1 MAAWHSQG
9 SPNRM
14 PHVLSRFSFRRFLLL
29 AFLLIAG
36 LLAAASVNGL
46 YALERL
52 LAQSQAEA
60 DRAALEAAEGQRLEE
75 RGVAM
80 ERAARQFLV
89 LGDAAL
95 LQRYDEAKDEA
106 QRSLYTLAL
115 HGLDAALVNKWDQQM
130 AAIGRQLK
138 SSTRQLGVNGGDIV
152 GSFQALHEINA
163 EVSLAMRQASQ
174 ARNAALQD
182 AIDAGRS
189 ALGRQMLAGIS
200 LAVGLA
206 LAFALWLARPLKRL
220 ERAIVRL
227 GENRLDEPIAVQ
239 GPSDL
244 RALGTRLDWLR
255 LRLKELDDDKSRFLR
270 HVSHELKTPLAAL
283 REGVAILE
291 EGVAGPLTPNQTEVA
306 RIIGHNV
313 QTLQTQI
320 EDLLRFNA
328 AAFDARRL
336 VRRPTDLRALI
347 ERQVCAQQLQWQA
360 RRIEVTV
367 LGDAPKAAVDA
378 DKLGTALGNLLSNA
392 IRFAP
397 TDGHIRFQLSHAPG
411 RVMVD
416 LFDDGPGVAASDVER
431 VFEPFYRGEVQPE
444 GAVRGTG
451 IGLSIVREYIDA
463 HGGRI
468 SLIPPAAPAARGAH
482 FRIELP
488 HAPV

>member
-1 MAAWHSQG
+1 M
-9 SPNRM
+9 
-14 PHVLSRFSFRRFLLL
+14 LSRLSFRRLLLL

-36 LLAAASVNGL
+36 LLAAASFNGL
-46 YALERL
+46 YMLERL
-52 LAQSQAEA
+52 LAQSQDEA

-89 LGDAAL
+89 LGDANL
-95 LQRYDEAKDEA
+95 LQRYDQAKDEA

-115 HGLDAALVNKWDQQM
+115 HGLDAALVNRWDQQM
-130 AAIGRQLK
+130 AAIGRQLG
-138 SSTRQLGVNGGDIV
+138 SSTRQLGLNGEDIV
-152 GSFQALHEINA
+152 GSFQSLHEINA

-189 ALGRQMLAGIS
+189 ALRRQMLAGIS

-206 LAFALWLARPLKRL
+206 LALALWLARPLKRL
-220 ERAIVRL
+220 ERAIVQL
-227 GENRLDEPIAVQ
+227 GENRLNEPVAVQ

-270 HVSHELKTPLAAL
+270 HISHELKTPLAAL

-291 EGVAGPLTPNQTEVA
+291 EGVTGPLTPDQREVA
-306 RIIGHNV
+306 RILGHNV
-313 QTLQTQI
+313 QTLQAQI

-328 AAFDARRL
+328 AAFEARKL

-347 ERQVCAQQLQWQA
+347 DQQVRAQQLQWQA
-360 RRIEVTV
+360 KRIEVAV
-367 LGDAPKAAVDA
+367 QGDAPPPAVDA

-392 IRFAP
+392 IRFTP
-397 TDGHIRFQLSHAPG
+397 NGGHIRFELSQAPG
-411 RVMVD
+411 QVVVD
-416 LFDDGPGVAASDVER
+416 LFDDGPGVAASDVDR

-468 SLIPPAAPAARGAH
+468 NLVPPAEPASGTDAAPAAPTACGAH

>member
-1 MAAWHSQG
+1 MF
-9 SPNRM
+9 
-14 PHVLSRFSFRRFLLL
+14 SRLSFRKLLLL
-29 AFLLIAG
+29 AFLLVAG
-36 LLAAASVNGL
+36 LLAAASINGL
-46 YALERL
+46 YTLERL
-52 LAQSQAEA
+52 LTRSQAEA

-89 LGDAAL
+89 LGDTAL

-115 HGLDAALVNKWDQQM
+115 HGLDGALVNRWDQQM

-138 SSTRQLGVNGGDIV
+138 SSTRQLGLHGGDIV
-152 GSFQALHEINA
+152 ASFQTLHEINA
-163 EVSLAMRQASQ
+163 EVSQAMRQASQ

-189 ALGRQMLAGIS
+189 ALGRQMLAGVS

-206 LAFALWLARPLKRL
+206 LAFALWLAQPLKRL

-227 GENRLDEPIAVQ
+227 GENRLEEPVAVQ

-244 RALGTRLDWLR
+244 SALGTRLDWLR
-255 LRLKELDDDKSRFLR
+255 LRLKELDDDKARFLR
-270 HVSHELKTPLAAL
+270 HISHELKTPLAAL
-283 REGVAILE
+283 REGVAILD
-291 EGVAGPLTPNQTEVA
+291 EGVAGPLNPDQTEVA
-306 RIIGHNV
+306 RILGHNV
-313 QTLQTQI
+313 QTLQSQI

-328 AAFDARRL
+328 AAFEARRL
-336 VRRPTDLRALI
+336 VRHPTDLRALV
-347 ERQVCAQQLQWQA
+347 EHQVSAQQLQWQA
-360 RRIEVTV
+360 KRIEVTV
-367 LGDAPKAAVDA
+367 RGSAPELPVDG

-392 IRFAP
+392 IRFTP
-397 TDGHIRFQLSHAPG
+397 VGGHIRFELGHEPG
-411 RVMVD
+411 RVVLD
-416 LFDDGPGVAASDVER
+416 LFDDGPGVAASDAER
-431 VFEPFYRGEVQPE
+431 VFEPFYRGEIQPE

-468 SLIPPAAPAARGAH
+468 NLIRPTAGSSTSTAASGAH

-488 HAPV
+488 HAPI

>member
-1 MAAWHSQG
+1 
-9 SPNRM
+9 M
-14 PHVLSRFSFRRFLLL
+14 PHVLLSRFSFRRLLLL

-46 YALERL
+46 YTLERL
-52 LAQSQAEA
+52 LARSQAEA

-89 LGDAAL
+89 LGDPAL
-95 LQRYDEAKDEA
+95 LQRYTQAKDEA

-115 HGLDAALVNKWDQQM
+115 HGLDAALVTRWDEQM
-130 AAIGRQLK
+130 ANIGKQLK
-138 SSTRQLGVNGGDIV
+138 ASAHLPGLQSEGIV
-152 GSFQALHEINA
+152 ASFQALHEINA

-174 ARNAALQD
+174 TRHASLQA
-182 AIDAGRS
+182 AIDAGRA

-206 LAFALWLARPLKRL
+206 LALALWLARPLKRL
-220 ERAIVRL
+220 ERAIVQL
-227 GENRLDEPIAVQ
+227 GENRLDEPVAVQ

-270 HVSHELKTPLAAL
+270 HISHELKTPLAAL

-291 EGVAGPLTPNQTEVA
+291 EGVAGPLSPDQTEVA
-306 RIIGHNV
+306 RILGHNV
-313 QTLQTQI
+313 QTLQAQI

-328 AAFDARRL
+328 AAFEARRL

-347 ERQVCAQQLQWQA
+347 EQQISAQQLQWQA
-360 RRIEVTV
+360 KRIEVTV
-367 LGDAPKAAVDA
+367 RGDAPQPAVDA

-397 TDGHIRFQLSHAPG
+397 TGGHIHFQLSHAPG
-411 RVMVD
+411 RVMLD
-416 LFDDGPGVAASDVER
+416 LLDDGPGVAASDVER

-468 SLIPPAAPAARGAH
+468 GLVRPEAAGSHAARAAPATSGAH

>member
-1 MAAWHSQG
+1 
-9 SPNRM
+9 
-14 PHVLSRFSFRRFLLL
+14 VLSRLSFRRLLLL
-29 AFLLIAG
+29 ALLLIAG
-36 LLAAASVNGL
+36 LLAAASFNGL
-46 YALERL
+46 YMLERL
-52 LAQSQAEA
+52 LAQSQDEA

-89 LGDAAL
+89 LGDASL
-95 LQRYDEAKDEA
+95 LQRHDQAKDEA
-106 QRSLYTLAL
+106 QRSLHTLAL
-115 HGLDAALVNKWDQQM
+115 HGLDAALVNRWNQQM
-130 AAIGRQLK
+130 AAIGRQLG
-138 SSTRQLGVNGGDIV
+138 SSTRQHGLNGEDIV
-152 GSFQALHEINA
+152 GSFQSLHEINA

-189 ALGRQMLAGIS
+189 ALRRQMLAGIS

-206 LAFALWLARPLKRL
+206 LALALWLARPLKRL
-220 ERAIVRL
+220 ERAIVQL
-227 GENRLDEPIAVQ
+227 GENRLNEPVAVQ

-270 HVSHELKTPLAAL
+270 HISHELKTPLAAL

-291 EGVAGPLTPNQTEVA
+291 EGVTGPLNPDQREVA
-306 RIIGHNV
+306 RILGHNV
-313 QTLQTQI
+313 QTLQAQI

-328 AAFDARRL
+328 AAFEARKL
-336 VRRPTDLRALI
+336 VRRPTDLRDLI
-347 ERQVCAQQLQWQA
+347 EQQISAQQLQWQA
-360 RRIEVTV
+360 KRIEVTV
-367 LGDAPKAAVDA
+367 QGDAPPPAIDA

-392 IRFAP
+392 IRFTP
-397 TDGHIRFQLSHAPG
+397 NGGHIRFELGHAPG
-411 RVMVD
+411 QVVLD
-416 LFDDGPGVAASDVER
+416 LFDDGPGVAASDVDR

-463 HGGRI
+463 HGGRV
-468 SLIPPAAPAARGAH
+468 SLLPHPSPAPTNRGAH